1 MNKQELIREVA
12 IRTGYIQKVCDEVI
26 NEMIEVMIGELEAH
40 GTVRIPKFGIFKV
53 YNKKPKN
60 VRIPDT
66 KQIITTEKKKYPKFT
81 PAKELKSRVD
91 SLIIGEILPSRL
103 LYGRVVKWLR
113 HCPFTAGSRVR
124 VSTRSPRSISVS
136 YTHLRAH
143 ET

>member
-60 VRIPDT
+60 VRIPET

-91 SLIIGEILPSRL
+91 S
-103 LYGRVVKWLR
+103 
-113 HCPFTAGSRVR
+113 
-124 VSTRSPRSISVS
+124 
-136 YTHLRAH
+136 
-143 ET
+143 